1 MKNFCVLLVGISML
15 MLSGCKDTLIRNF
28 AFYPEKV
35 ATDMR
40 TEVPGV
46 SEVFLTT
53 SDDVRIHSLYV
64 EQKGAKQVVLF
75 FHGNAG
81 NAYHRIPDAVELS
94 RTGVNV
100 MLVSYRGYGKS
111 EGTPNEVGLYRDA
124 DAAYEYLINQRHY
137 ALKDIYLL
145 GRSIGSSAAIH
156 LAQDRKLGGIILITP
171 ITTGKEISSKI
182 GLGWMTWMMSPFFDN
197 MENIKRIESPTLVI
211 HGDADR
217 IIPFN
222 IGEKVYQAVPVEDKQ
237 FIRIKGAGHNDLT
250 LVAGPA
256 FWKQV
261 GEFIQRTSQIPSKS
275 SSNT

>member
-1 MKNFCVLLVGISML
+1 MKKLRLLFVGISML
-15 MLSGCKDTLIRNF
+15 LLSGCKDALIRHF
-28 AFYPEKV
+28 AFFPEKV

-40 TEVPGV
+40 IELPGV

-81 NAYHRIPDAVELS
+81 NAYHRIPDAVALS

-111 EGTPNEVGLYRDA
+111 EGIPNEVGLYRDA
-124 DAAYEYLINQRHY
+124 DAAYEYLVNQRHY

-145 GRSIGSSAAIH
+145 GRSLGSATAIH

-197 MENIKRIESPTLVI
+197 MEKIKRIKSPALVI
-211 HGDADR
+211 HGDADS
-217 IIPFN
+217 IIPFS
-222 IGEKVYQAVPVEDKQ
+222 IGEKVYQAVPVEDKR

-250 LVAGPA
+250 LVAGPV
-256 FWKQV
+256 FWRLV
-261 GEFIQRTSQIPSKS
+261 GEFIQRTSQPLPK
-275 SSNT
+275 NNP